1 MKKKTLVIFLIIPFL
16 IGLLSFVSI
25 IVLNITVASDI
36 TGIKWKYNETEGFK
50 IREEPYLLE
59 AEPIIDSNL
68 ILASGNNLIWY
79 EDTNEEEGTGLIDI
93 KKENDKFYLYAKK
106 EGSTKII
113 CSNEKKTVRNEFD
126 AVIYDNG
133 AVIINPTR
141 KASSNKIDKTKYYGE
156 FDYKYEGIADKNKTP
171 SKINAKFK
179 VVPSVL
185 GAGNVSQAVELVYEE
200 TSQNISYDATK
211 NEVTIKSAL
220 KDKEGNLLDSYFT
233 LRSVEKPYLKGKY
246 TIKVI
251 DEAVNVYNYDDL
263 LYATNYSEKGEK
275 VVLQVN
281 LGSLKDVYEG
291 EVTVLPNVKGLN
303 LEQAKE
309 NGFITYVP
317 TEKKKDNNTEL
328 FGHYDFKNN
337 SFLFENEVYSYETS
351 YNHEYLDLLN
361 KNPDTKNKYSTSV
374 STGIHVQKDFY
385 GNGYSINTNEL
396 AFPRYATVDQNLK
409 RLKPTRSNGT
419 TKGDVFLGPLA
430 FVSIGDPENE
440 SLVKAYGE
448 DNSALYIDGNNITLN
463 DLRIQ
468 NIDENINRANL
479 NFVGTCIN
487 IKGTNNTLKNSVMS
501 NAKNIVRAF
510 DTDGLL
516 INNSILRRSAEFNLM
531 VGSNS
536 YSKYNENQNI
546 NINEGSVK
554 VNDTYSNYFETA
566 TNDSNTNPV
575 ADTYY
580 TLLLNGSSS
589 INKDDL
595 YKVLNKSQVY
605 LDNSSKYLNADGTI
619 NYAAKINV
627 KDTLFGDSGI
637 FSVALETLFNGC
649 FLYNAYPSMVS
660 GLLSSLFP
668 GASPDKIGGTSAPVE
683 LTLSGTTKFYDYKN
697 VDEIDVN
704 CLVEQIISSFL
715 SELAGKDTHIT
726 VDDIFPMKTIL
737 KETARNLGYIYQ
749 KDDKEYLNTEIAWY
763 GGGKNLSSVK
773 YDLSGNS
780 NTYSDL
786 MNVDVLK
793 YNLEHMGSVDKITS
807 MLKECVLFAIGFNP
821 FKFVTNDKSE
831 ASSPKLFDKSPEI
844 NELIKNA

>member
-1 MKKKTLVIFLIIPFL
+1 MKKKTLVILLIIPFL

-68 ILASGNNLIWY
+68 ILASGNDLIWY
-79 EDTNEEEGTGLIDI
+79 EDTNEEAGTGLIDI

-156 FDYKYEGIADKNKTP
+156 FDYKYEGEADKTKTP
-171 SKINAKFK
+171 SKINAKFT

-200 TSQNISYDATK
+200 TSQNISYDVTK

-220 KDKEGNLLDSYFT
+220 KDSDGNLLDSYFT

-303 LEQAKE
+303 LDQAKE

-337 SFLFENEVYSYETS
+337 SFSFENEVYSYETS

-361 KNPDTKNKYSTSV
+361 KNPDTKDKYSISV
-374 STGIHVQKDFY
+374 ATGIHVQKDFY

-409 RLKPTRSNGT
+409 RLKPTRSNGS

-531 VGSNS
+531 VGSNP

-554 VNDTYSNYFETA
+554 VNDTYSNYFRTA

-605 LDNSSKYLNADGTI
+605 LDNSSKYLNADGTV

-668 GASPDKIGGTSAPVE
+668 GASPDKIGGTSAPIE

-737 KETARNLGYIYQ
+737 KEAARSLGYIYQ

-773 YDLSGNS
+773 YDLSEDS

-793 YNLEHMGSVDKITS
+793 YNLEHMGSTDKITS

>member
-1 MKKKTLVIFLIIPFL
+1 MKKKTLVILFIIPFL

-59 AEPIIDSNL
+59 AEPIIDSSL
-68 ILASGNNLIWY
+68 ILASGNDLIWY
-79 EDTNEEEGTGLIDI
+79 EDTEVEEGTGLIDI

-156 FDYKYEGIADKNKTP
+156 FDYKYEGEADKTKTP
-171 SKINAKFK
+171 SKINAKFT

-185 GAGNVSQAVELVYEE
+185 GAGNISQAVELVYEE

-220 KDKEGNLLDSYFT
+220 KDSDGNLLDSYFT

-251 DEAVNVYNYDDL
+251 DEAINVYNYDDL
-263 LYATNYSEKGEK
+263 LYATNFSEKGEK

-337 SFLFENEVYSYETS
+337 SFSFENEVYSYETS

-361 KNPDTKNKYSTSV
+361 KNPDTKDKYSIRIA
-374 STGIHVQKDFY
+374 TGIHVQKDFY

-409 RLKPTRSNGT
+409 RLKSTRSDGS

-510 DTDGLL
+510 DTDNLL

-536 YSKYNENQNI
+536 YSKYDESRKI
-546 NINEGSVK
+546 EINEGSVK
-554 VNDTYSNYFETA
+554 VNDTFTNYFNTA
-566 TNDSNTNPV
+566 TNDSNTNAV
-575 ADTYY
+575 ADTFY
-580 TLLLNGSSS
+580 TKLLNGDST
-589 INKDDL
+589 INENDL
-595 YKVLNKSQVY
+595 YNTLNKSQEY
-605 LDNSSKYLNADGTI
+605 LDNTSKYINSDGSI

-637 FSVALETLFNGC
+637 FSIALESLFNGC

-660 GLLSSLFP
+660 GLLSSLFNGSNP
-668 GASPDKIGGTSAPVE
+668 NKIGGTSAPVE
-683 LTLSGTTKFYDYKN
+683 LTLSGTTKFYDFKRI
-697 VDEIDVN
+697 DEIDVN

-715 SELAGKDTHIT
+715 TQLGKDTVIT

-737 KETARNLGYIYQ
+737 KEMAKELGYIYS
-749 KDDKEYLNTEIAWY
+749 KDNEEYLNTEIAWY
-763 GGGKNLSSVK
+763 GGGKNLSTVK
-773 YDLSGNS
+773 YDLTTDL
-780 NTYSDL
+780 NTYSDS
-786 MNVDVLK
+786 MSVDVLK
-793 YNLEHMGSVDKITS
+793 YNLKHMGSTDKITS

>member
-1 MKKKTLVIFLIIPFL
+1 MKKKTLVILLIIPFL

-36 TGIKWKYNETEGFK
+36 AGIKWKYNETEGFK

-68 ILASGNNLIWY
+68 ILASGNDLIWY
-79 EDTNEEEGTGLIDI
+79 EDTEVEEGTGLIDI

-171 SKINAKFK
+171 SKINAKFR

-200 TSQNISYDATK
+200 TSQNISYDVTK

-220 KDKEGNLLDSYFT
+220 KDSDGNLLDSYFT

-251 DEAVNVYNYDDL
+251 DGAINVYNYDDL

-291 EVTVLPNVKGLN
+291 EVIVLPNVKGLN

-317 TEKKKDNNTEL
+317 AEKKKDNNTEL

-337 SFLFENEVYSYETS
+337 LFSFENEVYSYETS

-361 KNPDTKNKYSTSV
+361 KNPDTKDKYSISLA
-374 STGIHVQKDFY
+374 TGIHVQKDFY

-430 FVSIGDPENE
+430 FASIGDPENE

-554 VNDTYSNYFETA
+554 VSDTYSNYFTTA

-660 GLLSSLFP
+660 GLLSSLFNGSNP
-668 GASPDKIGGTSAPVE
+668 NKIGGTSAPVE

-715 SELAGKDTHIT
+715 SEIAGKDTHIT

-737 KETARNLGYIYQ
+737 QEAARSLGYVYQ

-773 YDLSGNS
+773 YDLSSDS

-786 MNVDVLK
+786 MNVDILK
-793 YNLEHMGSVDKITS
+793 YNLEHMGSTDKITS

-831 ASSPKLFDKSPEI
+831 VDSPKLFDKSPEI

>member
-1 MKKKTLVIFLIIPFL
+1 MKKKTLVILLIIPFL

-68 ILASGNNLIWY
+68 ILASGNDLIWY

-171 SKINAKFK
+171 TKVNAKFR
-179 VVPSVL
+179 VIPSVL
-185 GAGNVSQAVELVYEE
+185 GAGNVSQAIELVYEE
-200 TSQNISYDATK
+200 TSQNISYDASK

-220 KDKEGNLLDSYFT
+220 KDTEGNLLDSYFT

-251 DEAVNVYNYDDL
+251 DGAINVYNYDDL

-337 SFLFENEVYSYETS
+337 SFSFENEVYSYETS

-361 KNPDTKNKYSTSV
+361 KNPDTKDKYSTSV
-374 STGIHVQKDFY
+374 ATGIHVQKDFY

-554 VNDTYSNYFETA
+554 VSDTFTNYFNTA
-566 TNDSNTNPV
+566 TNDNNTNAV

-595 YKVLNKSQVY
+595 YKTLNNSQVY

-715 SELAGKDTHIT
+715 SEIAGKDTHIT

-737 KETARNLGYIYQ
+737 KEAARSLGYIYQ
-749 KDDKEYLNTEIAWY
+749 KDDKEYLNTELAWY

-773 YDLSGNS
+773 YDLSGDS

-793 YNLEHMGSVDKITS
+793 YNLEHMGSTDKITS

-831 ASSPKLFDKSPEI
+831 VDSPKLFDKSPEI

>member
-1 MKKKTLVIFLIIPFL
+1 MKKKTLVILLIIPFL

-68 ILASGNNLIWY
+68 ILASGNDLIWY

-156 FDYKYEGIADKNKTP
+156 FDYKYEGEADKTKTP
-171 SKINAKFK
+171 SKINAKFR

-220 KDKEGNLLDSYFT
+220 KDSEGNLLDSYFT

-246 TIKVI
+246 TIKII

-303 LEQAKE
+303 LDQAKE

-337 SFLFENEVYSYETS
+337 SFSFENEIYSYETS

-361 KNPDTKNKYSTSV
+361 KNPDTKDKYSTSV
-374 STGIHVQKDFY
+374 ATGIHVQKDFY

-409 RLKPTRSNGT
+409 RLKPTRSNGS

-536 YSKYNENQNI
+536 YSKYNENQQI

-554 VNDTYSNYFETA
+554 VNDTFTNYFNTA
-566 TNDSNTNPV
+566 TNDSNTNAV

-580 TLLLNGSSS
+580 TKLLNGDST
-589 INKDDL
+589 INENDL
-595 YKVLNKSQVY
+595 YNTLNKSQEY
-605 LDNSSKYLNADGTI
+605 LDNTSKYINSDGSI

-637 FSVALETLFNGC
+637 FSIALESLFNGC

-660 GLLSSLFP
+660 GLLSSLFN
-668 GASPDKIGGTSAPVE
+668 GSNPDKIGGTSAPVE
-683 LTLSGTTKFYDYKN
+683 LTLSGTTKFYDFKRI
-697 VDEIDVN
+697 DEIDVN

-715 SELAGKDTHIT
+715 TQLGKDTVIT

-737 KETARNLGYIYQ
+737 KEMAKELEYIYS
-749 KDDKEYLNTEIAWY
+749 KDNEEYLNTEIAWY
-763 GGGKNLSSVK
+763 GGGKNLSTVK
-773 YDLSGNS
+773 YDLTTDL
-780 NTYSDL
+780 NTYSDS
-786 MNVDVLK
+786 MSVDVLK
-793 YNLEHMGSVDKITS
+793 YNLKHMASSDKVTG

>member
-1 MKKKTLVIFLIIPFL
+1 MKKKTLVILLIIPFL

-68 ILASGNNLIWY
+68 ILASGNDLIWY
-79 EDTNEEEGTGLIDI
+79 EDTEVEEGTGLINI
-93 KKENDKFYLYAKK
+93 KKENDKFYLYAIK

-141 KASSNKIDKTKYYGE
+141 KSSSNKIDKTKYYGE
-156 FDYKYEGIADKNKTP
+156 FDYKFEGQADKNKTP
-171 SKINAKFK
+171 SKINAKFR

-220 KDKEGNLLDSYFT
+220 KDNEGNLLDSYFT

-251 DEAVNVYNYDDL
+251 DEAINVYNYDDL

-291 EVTVLPNVKGLN
+291 EVMVLPNVKGLN
-303 LEQAKE
+303 LDQAIE

-328 FGHYDFKNN
+328 FGHYDFKNH
-337 SFLFENEVYSYETS
+337 SFSFENEVYSYKTT
-351 YNHEYLDLLN
+351 YNHEYLDMLN
-361 KNPDTKNKYSTSV
+361 KNPDTKDKYSTSV
-374 STGIHVQKDFY
+374 VTGIHVQKDFY

-396 AFPRYATVDQNLK
+396 AFPRYATIDQNLK
-409 RLKPTRSNGT
+409 RLKPTRSDGT
-419 TKGDVFLGPLA
+419 SIGDVFLGPLA

-536 YSKYNENQNI
+536 YSKYNENQKI

-554 VNDTYSNYFETA
+554 VSDTYSNYFTQA

-589 INKDDL
+589 VNQDDL
-595 YKVLNKSQVY
+595 YKVLNKSQEY
-605 LDNSSKYLNADGTI
+605 LDNLSKYLNSDGSI
-619 NYAAKINV
+619 NYAAIINV

-660 GLLSSLFP
+660 GMLSSLFP

-715 SELAGKDTHIT
+715 NEIAGKDTNIT

-737 KETARNLGYIYQ
+737 KEAARNLGYIYQ

-773 YDLSGNS
+773 CDLSGDS

-793 YNLEHMGSVDKITS
+793 YNLEHMGSTDKITS

>member
-1 MKKKTLVIFLIIPFL
+1 MKKKTLVILLIIPFL

-68 ILASGNNLIWY
+68 ILASGNDLIWY
-79 EDTNEEEGTGLIDI
+79 EDTDEEAGTGLIDI

-156 FDYKYEGIADKNKTP
+156 FDYKYEGEADKTKTP
-171 SKINAKFK
+171 SKINAKFR
-179 VVPSVL
+179 VIPSVL

-251 DEAVNVYNYDDL
+251 DGAVNVYNYDDL

-337 SFLFENEVYSYETS
+337 SFSFENEVYSYETS

-361 KNPDTKNKYSTSV
+361 KNPDTKDKYSTSV
-374 STGIHVQKDFY
+374 ATGIHVQKDFY

-409 RLKPTRSNGT
+409 RLKPTRSNGA

-554 VNDTYSNYFETA
+554 VNDTFTNYFNTA
-566 TNDSNTNPV
+566 TNDSNTNAV

-580 TLLLNGSSS
+580 TKLLNGDST
-589 INKDDL
+589 INENDL
-595 YKVLNKSQVY
+595 YNTLNKSQEY
-605 LDNSSKYLNADGTI
+605 LDNTSKYINSDGSI

-637 FSVALETLFNGC
+637 FSIALESLFNGC

-660 GLLSSLFP
+660 GLLSSLFN
-668 GASPDKIGGTSAPVE
+668 GSNPDKIGGTSAPVE
-683 LTLSGTTKFYDYKN
+683 LTLSGTTKFYDYKKI
-697 VDEIDVN
+697 DEIDVN

-715 SELAGKDTHIT
+715 TQLGKDTVIT

-737 KETARNLGYIYQ
+737 KEMAKELGYIYS
-749 KDDKEYLNTEIAWY
+749 KDNEEYLNTEIAWY
-763 GGGKNLSSVK
+763 GGGKNLSTVK
-773 YDLSGNS
+773 YDLTTDL
-780 NTYSDL
+780 NTYSDS
-786 MNVDVLK
+786 MSVDVLK
-793 YNLEHMGSVDKITS
+793 YNLKHMASSDKITS